1 LRLYFHT
8 ILKLIYLFYLSLL
21 QISINTLKM
30 RKPIFKLLFF
40 IVLTLQLTSCITTH
54 QINYLQP
61 AKNFIPAYK
70 DTFSYQDYLLKEG
83 DRLFIQVYS
92 MDEKT
97 NVLFNGSGNSSSRM
111 LSVSGSNDNLDLFT
125 YIIQTNGSIDFP
137 IIGEVKVIGKTIR
150 ETKEILE
157 TAIKPVLN
165 INSVDVRMV
174 SRSFSIIGSGKS
186 GRFPFPREKVNIYQ
200 ALALAGDFGLYSDRS
215 KIRILRVTGKG
226 NQIKTFDIRSI
237 DIINSEYYYLEPD
250 DVIFLQ
256 PMKEQF
262 FGVSTF
268 WMAVSTLVTTFSFG
282 VIIYK
287 SFF

>member
-1 LRLYFHT
+1 
-8 ILKLIYLFYLSLL
+8 
-21 QISINTLKM
+21 M
-30 RKPIFKLLFF
+30 RQPFIQLMFF

-70 DTFSYQDYLLKEG
+70 DTFSYRDYRLKEG
-83 DRLFIQVYS
+83 DRLSVQVYS

-97 NVLFNGSGNSSSRM
+97 NALFNGGGNSGSQMSSGG
-111 LSVSGSNDNLDLFT
+111 GSNENLDL
-125 YIIQTNGSIDFP
+125 YNYLVQSNGCIQIP
-137 IIGEVKVIGKTIR
+137 IIGDVNVKDKTIR
-150 ETKEILE
+150 ETKVILE
-157 TAIKPVLN
+157 NAIKPVLK
-165 INSVDVRMV
+165 INSVDVRMIG
-174 SRSFSIIGSGKS
+174 RSFSIIGSGKS

-200 ALALAGDFGLYSDRS
+200 ALALAGDFGFYADRS
-215 KIRILRVTGKG
+215 KIRILRVTDKGK
-226 NQIKTFDIRSI
+226 QIKTFDARSI
-237 DIINSEYYYLEPD
+237 DIINSEFYYLEPD

-256 PMKEQF
+256 PLNEQF

-287 SFF
+287 TL

>member
-1 LRLYFHT
+1 
-8 ILKLIYLFYLSLL
+8 
-21 QISINTLKM
+21 M
-30 RKPIFKLLFF
+30 RKQLIQLMLLT
-40 IVLTLQLTSCITTH
+40 VLTLQLTSCITTH

-61 AKNFIPAYK
+61 TKDFIPAYK
-70 DTFSYQDYLLKEG
+70 DTFSYQDYRLKEG

-97 NVLFNGSGNSSSRM
+97 NALFNGSGNSGSQMASG
-111 LSVSGSNDNLDLFT
+111 SGSNENLDLDT
-125 YIIQTNGSIDFP
+125 YLVLPNGKIEIP
-137 IIGEVKVIGKTIR
+137 IIGEIPLSGKTLR
-150 ETKEILE
+150 EAKGILE
-157 TAIKPVLN
+157 NAIRPILK

-174 SRSFSIIGSGKS
+174 GRTFSIIGSGKS

-200 ALALAGDFGLYSDRS
+200 ALALAGDFGFYADRS
-215 KIRILRVTGKG
+215 KIRILRVKG
-226 NQIKTFDIRSI
+226 NVNQIKTFDARSI
-237 DIINSEYYYLEPD
+237 DIINSEFYYLEPD

-268 WMAVSTLVTTFSFG
+268 WMAVSTIVTSFSFG
-282 VIIYK
+282 ILIYK